1 MDIWMGFGWFWNGFG
16 WLRLDLD
23 GFWMYVWMVFG
34 WICEGWGEIL
44 DGCVMDRHGFWVVL
58 GWTLT
63 ILETCFFWIGYDGFW
78 WNFGGFGWILKSC
91 RWAWTVPGVFRMQMC
106 ILSGYISSHIFQA
119 DMVHLP
125 S

>member
-1 MDIWMGFGWFWNGFG
+1 MDGSGTVFG
-16 WLRLDLD
+16 WLRLDFD

-63 ILETCFFWIGYDGFW
+63 ILETLFFWIVMMDSGGILVDLDGF
-78 WNFGGFGWILKSC
+78 
-91 RWAWTVPGVFRMQMC
+91 
-106 ILSGYISSHIFQA
+106 
-119 DMVHLP
+119 
-125 S
+125 